1 MGGKSAAAR
10 SQCDSCELASIA
22 HVCVRVS
29 DEDRGLC
36 QREPRY
42 RRDPRLK
49 NQRSILMPA
58 DVSLIRAN
66 SLLAEM
72 EPSSLMALINQGRVR
87 ALYRGDSLYHQGDK
101 APSLFLM
108 LDGCLKEYRT
118 SPDGGVTVRR
128 IVEAGDC
135 LGEVELFLTHP
146 HHASAEAIWDSRLL
160 ELPAEAVLAT
170 FTAQPLVASRFSR
183 HLAQRLD
190 QQTQELENAFWLS
203 APQRLAVF
211 LMEMFP
217 GGGIHQDGRLPFDK
231 HVLAARL
238 GMTPETLS
246 RAFMTLKGLGVRT
259 HNRCV
264 YVASVERLQDFTT
277 SGGGI

>member
-10 SQCDSCELASIA
+10 SQCDSCELSSIA

-58 DVSLIRAN
+58 DIALIRST

-72 EPSSLMALINQGRVR
+72 EQASLMALINQGRVR

-101 APSLFLM
+101 AQSLFLA

-118 SPDGGVTVRR
+118 SSDGGVTVRR

-135 LGEVELFLTHP
+135 LGEVELFLSHP
-146 HHASAEAIWDSRLL
+146 HRASAEAIWDSRLL
-160 ELPAEAVLAT
+160 ELPVESVLAV
-170 FTAQPLVASRFSR
+170 FNAQPSVSNAFAR
-183 HLAQRLD
+183 HLAQSMER
-190 QQTQELENAFWLS
+190 QTQELENAYWLS

-217 GGGIHQDGRLPFDK
+217 NGGIHQDGRLPFDK

-246 RAFMTLKGLGVRT
+246 RAFMTLKGVGVRT

-264 YVASVERLQDFTT
+264 YVASVEQLQGFIA
-277 SGGGI
+277 SGSNL